1 MSWEEWVRDSGYG
14 YPHMQLWPDG
24 SIRGG
29 DNKTP
34 TFPVWCVSM
43 CFSAIAPVVWFLL
56 WVGRCAVKAEP
67 SPVGLFVEGI
77 PGWQSFSMW
86 YLLPARYLVTAMRRV
101 IKIEVS
107 RTRNRSRQ
115 ELAASVLL
123 FYFKFVCVGVLP
135 VVFLCTMFMPGTHG
149 GQRMVKDDCEPQ
161 CGCWESNQSLLEE
174 QSVLQLPSFIYIYI

>member
-1 MSWEEWVRDSGYG
+1 
-14 YPHMQLWPDG
+14 
-24 SIRGG
+24 
-29 DNKTP
+29 
-34 TFPVWCVSM
+34 
-43 CFSAIAPVVWFLL
+43 
-56 WVGRCAVKAEP
+56 
-67 SPVGLFVEGI
+67 
-77 PGWQSFSMW
+77 
-86 YLLPARYLVTAMRRV
+86 MRRV

-174 QSVLQLPSFIYIYI
+174 QSVLQLPSFIYIKCAVCVCWRMCHDESVSDMSVRGQCSEDVPPSLPGFWELNSP